1 MTWLESHHAF
11 PCVDRDTPPL
21 NTSTDLPRA
30 RALASRLLRGLLVSA
45 LAFTVFVVAMT
56 LAFGF
61 ANRDRWFTTP
71 VSIVVY
77 GTERC
82 SHTQALRDDLDAQA
96 IPYVFADVDKPLL
109 FQEMQVRLGVY
120 RGEFTA
126 PTIRLP
132 VVYQA
137 KVARER
143 PPFMDVADRYR
154 TALAQR

>member
-1 MTWLESHHAF
+1 M
-11 PCVDRDTPPL
+11 
-21 NTSTDLPRA
+21 
-30 RALASRLLRGLLVSA
+30 RGLLVTA
-45 LAFTVFVVAMT
+45 LAFTVCVVAMT

-82 SHTQALRDDLDAQA
+82 SYTQALRDDLDAQA
-96 IPYVFADVDKPLL
+96 IPYVFADVDKPFL
-109 FQEMQVRLGVY
+109 FQEMQVRLGVF

-126 PTIRLP
+126 PSIRLP

-137 KVARER
+137 KEARER
-143 PPFMDVADRYR
+143 PPFVEVADLYR
-154 TALAQR
+154 TALSRRGLTASR